1 MEQAHET
8 KGSTAINILLF
19 ILSVLLVSSVAI
31 VSILSYST
39 INRLQT
45 DINTLQSKYNELNSQ
60 YSSLALAPKTVVP
73 KTVVL
78 FNKTQISSEAP
89 FPFYSLNVS
98 EYRKVWIYYQGVQ
111 GDIQTNW
118 GVSFGLSNLTRSDV
132 YFRPD
137 AATFSISN
145 EIPITLGVD
154 VQGPYLFI
162 ICRNLGPGQNNTNSI
177 FLYLT

>member
-8 KGSTAINILLF
+8 KGSTASNIFLF
-19 ILSVLLVSSVAI
+19 ILSVLLVSSIAI
-31 VSILSYST
+31 VSTLSYLT

-45 DINTLQSKYNELNSQ
+45 DINNLQSKYDELNSQ
-60 YSSLALAPKTVVP
+60 YSSFALAP

-78 FNKTQISSEAP
+78 FNKTQISLEPP

-132 YFRPD
+132 FFLPD

-145 EIPITLGVD
+145 EIPTTLGVD

-162 ICRNLGPGQNNTNSI
+162 ICRSVGPGQNDTNSI